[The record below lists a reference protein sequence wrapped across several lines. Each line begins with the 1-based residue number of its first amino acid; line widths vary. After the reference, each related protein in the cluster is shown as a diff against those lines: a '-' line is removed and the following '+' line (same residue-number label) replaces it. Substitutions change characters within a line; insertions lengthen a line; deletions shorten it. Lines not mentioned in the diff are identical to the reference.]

1 MVNIHEKYLKRC
13 IDLAKNGLGKTY
25 PNPMV
30 GSVVVLNDK
39 IIGEGWHKK
48 AGEDH
53 AEVHAINSVRD
64 KSLLQEATI
73 YVNLEPCSHYGRTA
87 PCSNLIVEK
96 GIRNVVIGVI
106 DSNSK
111 VKGKGISYLKKSG
124 CNVTLGILEKEC
136 LELNK
141 RFFTFHRRRR
151 PYIMLKWAKTA
162 DGFMDKI
169 RDKNSENTP
178 NWITNQYSQQL
189 VHKMRT
195 VEQSILVGT
204 RTALND
210 NPKLNARSWEGNNP
224 IRIVLDAFYKRRREP
239 EAE

>member
-1 MVNIHEKYLKRC
+1 MVNIHEKYQKRC

-141 RFFTFHRRRR
+141 RFFTFHKRRR
-151 PYIMLKWAKTA
+151 PYIMLKWAKT
-162 DGFMDKI
+162 GG
-169 RDKNSENTP
+169 
-178 NWITNQYSQQL
+178 WIY
-189 VHKMRT
+189 
-195 VEQSILVGT
+195 G
-204 RTALND
+204 
-210 NPKLNARSWEGNNP
+210 
-224 IRIVLDAFYKRRREP
+224 
-239 EAE
+239 